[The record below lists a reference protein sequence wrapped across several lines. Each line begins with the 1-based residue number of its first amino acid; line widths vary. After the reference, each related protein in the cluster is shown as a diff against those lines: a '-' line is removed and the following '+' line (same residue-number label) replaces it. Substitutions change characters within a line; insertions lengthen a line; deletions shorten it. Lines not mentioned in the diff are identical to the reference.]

1 MERVQAILRELDEL
15 AATRYIPPHCRTFIY
30 AGLNEFDQAFE
41 WQAKAREDGAS
52 PFYYTSPLI
61 DNLASDPRHL
71 EQMRAM
77 GWPY

>member
-1 MERVQAILRELDEL
+1 MEQVHAILRELDAL
-15 AATRYIPPHCRTFIY
+15 AATRYVPPHCRTFIY
-30 AGLNEFDQAFE
+30 AALNDLDQAFE
-41 WQAKAREDGAS
+41 WQAKALDDGAS

-61 DNLASDPRHL
+61 DNLAADPRHL